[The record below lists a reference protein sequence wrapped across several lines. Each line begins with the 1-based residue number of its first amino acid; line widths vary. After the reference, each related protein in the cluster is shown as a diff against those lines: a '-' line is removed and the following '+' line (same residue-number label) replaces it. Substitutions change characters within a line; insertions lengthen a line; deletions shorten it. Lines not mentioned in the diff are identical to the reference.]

1 MAAVIVEIGADATAF
16 QKAVDGLHQ
25 MMRRASSG
33 LQQAIGGIGLGL
45 LMKQS
50 LDTVVSMDR
59 LRRGMSTLEGS
70 AEGAEARLADLR
82 ETAKLPGVDFEQA
95 VKADIKLRA
104 VGVSADISK
113 QAIIQFGNALS
124 LAGGTASDLDGVI
137 LALTQ
142 IISKGKVSAEEINQI
157 AERVPQVRRVMQ
169 NVFGTSDT
177 DALQKMKM
185 TAEEFV
191 TSLIGGFSELDRA
204 TAGLDEQMSDINTSI
219 KTATDAV
226 MSGFIGESIG
236 GMSELSS
243 VVQDNIELLRDL
255 GGVLGD
261 LARTGVN
268 TFRGITDSASGVA
281 AAIGLA
287 ASGDMSI
294 GDAFA
299 NVSEV
304 LANKQT
310 GAASAAGGA
319 SGGVGSTRR
328 GTGDVFQTVVGSISR
343 ILPEVIGPVAQVVQA
358 QLMEQSKLISTEAS
372 ALRGAAF
379 GGLRGDVDTSY
390 GRGTSINPLNNGA
403 ARMVSE
409 MVKQSAL
416 LQAQARSMDKGN
428 GYLAEIEKA
437 VKKFNTSY
445 Q

>member
-1 MAAVIVEIGADATAF
+1 MSAVIVEIGADATAF
-16 QKAVDGLHQ
+16 QKAVDGLPQ

-59 LRRGMSTLEGS
+59 LRRGMRTLEGS

-219 KTATDAV
+219 KTATDAM

-268 TFRGITDSASGVA
+268 TFRVITDSASGVA

-319 SGGVGSTRR
+319 SGGAGSTRR
-328 GTGDVFQTVVGSISR
+328 GTGDVFQTLVGSISR

-358 QLMEQSKLISTEAS
+358 QLMEQSKRISTEAS

-403 ARMVSE
+403 SRMVSE

>member
-1 MAAVIVEIGADATAF
+1 MSAVIVEIGADATAF
-16 QKAVDGLHQ
+16 QKAVDGLPQ

-219 KTATDAV
+219 KTATDAM

-268 TFRGITDSASGVA
+268 TFRVITDSASGVA

-358 QLMEQSKLISTEAS
+358 QLMEQSKRISTEAS

>member
-1 MAAVIVEIGADATAF
+1 
-16 QKAVDGLHQ
+16 
-25 MMRRASSG
+25 
-33 LQQAIGGIGLGL
+33 
-45 LMKQS
+45 
-50 LDTVVSMDR
+50 
-59 LRRGMSTLEGS
+59 
-70 AEGAEARLADLR
+70 
-82 ETAKLPGVDFEQA
+82 
-95 VKADIKLRA
+95 
-104 VGVSADISK
+104 
-113 QAIIQFGNALS
+113 
-124 LAGGTASDLDGVI
+124 
-137 LALTQ
+137 
-142 IISKGKVSAEEINQI
+142 
-157 AERVPQVRRVMQ
+157 
-169 NVFGTSDT
+169 
-177 DALQKMKM
+177 
-185 TAEEFV
+185 
-191 TSLIGGFSELDRA
+191 
-204 TAGLDEQMSDINTSI
+204 MSDINTSI
-219 KTATDAV
+219 KTATDAM

-268 TFRGITDSASGVA
+268 TFRVITDSASGVA

-328 GTGDVFQTVVGSISR
+328 GTGDVFQTVAGSISR
-343 ILPEVIGPVAQVVQA
+343 ILPDVIAPVAQVVQA
-358 QLMEQSKLISTEAS
+358 QLMEQSKRISTEAS

>member
-16 QKAVDGLHQ
+16 QKVVDGLHQ

-358 QLMEQSKLISTEAS
+358 QLMEQSKSISTEAS

>member
-1 MAAVIVEIGADATAF
+1 MSAVIVEIGADATAF
-16 QKAVDGLHQ
+16 QKAVDGLSQ

-219 KTATDAV
+219 KTATDAM

-328 GTGDVFQTVVGSISR
+328 GTGDVFQTVGGSISR

-358 QLMEQSKLISTEAS
+358 QLMEQSKRISTEAS